1 MNMPQPPQTVFNISQ
16 AARLCRVDRA
26 TLYRH
31 IHNGK
36 LSRLQNGNIALDEL
50 IRAGFTPHLPHD
62 HATSNDDVKQHVATP
77 EIDSGAVLQN
87 EVIATLQAQL
97 DDAKQREEK
106 MQAHVEQLTN
116 ILENQQRLL
125 SAGQPQ
131 REGLRD
137 RLRRFW
143 RGTE

>member
-1 MNMPQPPQTVFNISQ
+1 MKTPQPPQTVFNISQ

-31 IHNGK
+31 IRNGK

-62 HATSNDDVKQHVATP
+62 DTTSDDDAMQQVATP
-77 EIDSGAVLQN
+77 EIDSGTVLHN

-97 DDAKQREEK
+97 DDAKQREQQ

-125 SAGQPQ
+125 TAGQPQ

-143 RGTE
+143 QGTE